1 MQAAAPLLQHDAPIF
16 LGSLSSWAGGCT
28 TRCNDPATFRYIA
41 TGEGVTVYIV
51 DGVRTYKLT
60 LLVISFDVDLVVD
73 WTVASLE
80 ARSGTAHELAHS
92 ITRFTDTLRG
102 VCRRWRTTRSSSR

>member
-51 DGVRTYKLT
+51 DGVRSIKLT
-60 LLVISFDVDLVVD
+60 LLV
-73 WTVASLE
+73 
-80 ARSGTAHELAHS
+80 
-92 ITRFTDTLRG
+92 
-102 VCRRWRTTRSSSR
+102 SSSEHQMVVVGRSYVRWYGLAQRMRLHTAL